1 MYQGGI
7 WVARRIH
14 VLECACEVCTT
25 RCMSCEVCAKCG
37 VLAACM
43 YVCLHAWY
51 LAAGAGMCEVWYS
64 LYAFCVIARDVL

>member
-1 MYQGGI
+1 MC
-7 WVARRIH
+7 WNVCVRC
-14 VLECACEVCTT
+14 VLLAACCV
-25 RCMSCEVCAKCG
+25 RCVQSACG